1 MRCWCPQPP
10 TFSLGTAMKIA
21 HKFSYKN
28 RSNVKVPAVK
38 QCATCDAF
46 ICHVGKGSHLKKYC
60 SLCSY
65 KSYLEGAKRYRKNYP
80 ENCAQ
85 ARFRRRTRIKNVRYE
100 VVTEA
105 DVITNHGADCHLCGR
120 SIDFSLVWPHP
131 QSKSMDHVIPI
142 AKGGPHI
149 LANVKLAHLT
159 CNMRKSDK

>member
-1 MRCWCPQPP
+1 
-10 TFSLGTAMKIA
+10 MKIA

-46 ICHVGKGSHLKKYC
+46 ICHVGKGSALKKYC
-60 SLCSY
+60 STCAH
-65 KSYLEGAKRYRKNYP
+65 KKILERARTYRESYP

-85 ARFRRRTRIKNVRYE
+85 ARFRRRTRMKNVRYE

-105 DVITNHGADCHLCGR
+105 DVVRSHGADCHICER

-142 AKGGPHI
+142 AKGGTHV

-159 CNMRKSDK
+159 CNQRKSDK